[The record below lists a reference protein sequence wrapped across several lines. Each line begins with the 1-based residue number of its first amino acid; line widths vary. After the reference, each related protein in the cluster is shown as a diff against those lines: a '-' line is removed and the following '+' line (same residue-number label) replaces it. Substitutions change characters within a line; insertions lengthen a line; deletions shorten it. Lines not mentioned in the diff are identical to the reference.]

1 MPLPQARDNPLAS
14 PAHERPQPAANY
26 LDIPQGETSKLD
38 LGLQGANIPQGGGRD
53 DKATDGLMK
62 MAEGKLNT
70 VHFSNPYNTNLNH
83 ISAQLFIYL
92 NSADRLKFRY
102 SLPIK
107 NELSSIK

>member
-38 LGLQGANIPQGGGRD
+38 LGLQGANIPQGSGRD

-83 ISAQLFIYL
+83 ISAHNYL
-92 NSADRLKFRY
+92 
-102 SLPIK
+102 
-107 NELSSIK
+107 SI